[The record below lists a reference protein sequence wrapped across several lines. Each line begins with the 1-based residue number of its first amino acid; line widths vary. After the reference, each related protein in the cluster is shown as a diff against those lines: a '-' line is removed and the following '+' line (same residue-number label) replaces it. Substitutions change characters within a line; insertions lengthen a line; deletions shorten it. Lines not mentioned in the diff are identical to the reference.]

1 MTYLVVDQPAAERDL
16 AKLPRDVLRR
26 VDDRIRT
33 LAENPRP
40 PGSEKLKGAE
50 DLYRVRVGDYRILY
64 RIDDKA
70 RVVRIA
76 RVRHRRDAYR
86 G

>member
-1 MTYLVVDQPAAERDL
+1 MTYRVFDKPAAERDL

-26 VDDRIRT
+26 VSDRISR

-40 PGSEKLKGAE
+40 PGSEKLKGEE
-50 DLYRVRVGDYRILY
+50 DLYRIRVGDYRVLY
-64 RIDDKA
+64 EIDDEA
-70 RVVRIA
+70 RAVWVA